1 LSPRVPQWLER
12 VTVRLQDVGGSIE
25 LLEDVVERVVMYA
38 RGRTRFER
46 GAHPTRRRRRTHYIA
61 ICHSGTYPSHVGLI

>member
-25 LLEDVVERVVMYA
+25 LLEDVVERVVMYT
-38 RGRTRFER
+38 RGR
-46 GAHPTRRRRRTHYIA
+46 A
-61 ICHSGTYPSHVGLI
+61 